1 MSDDT
6 YEIYAVKYGRH
17 ERNSPDNFIGGDTHD
32 VPMPLDYFVWAIVG
46 KDRTVILDTGFDQA
60 RADARKRKITR
71 PIGEGLRAL
80 GVDPASVKDVIISH
94 MHYDH
99 AGNHDLFPNARYHL
113 QDCEMVYAT
122 GRCMCHTMMR
132 MPFEAADV
140 TAMVDKV
147 FKDRVVFHDGA
158 AEIAPGL
165 SVHLIGGH
173 SKGLQAT
180 RVKTRRGWVVLASDV
195 AHFYAHLDQRRV
207 FPITYNV
214 ADVLAGYDK
223 VEAMATSKAHVVPGH
238 DPIVLDIYPA
248 ARPNMEGWAARLDAD
263 PKPRS
268 AAPAG

>member
-1 MSDDT
+1 MSDDV

-17 ERNSPDNFIGGDTHD
+17 ERHSPDNFIGGDPHD

-46 KDRTVILDTGFDQA
+46 KDRTIILDTGFDQA
-60 RADARKRKITR
+60 MAEKRGRKIIR

-80 GVDPASVKDVIISH
+80 GVDPASVQDVIVSH

-99 AGNHDLFPNARYHL
+99 AGNHGLFPNARYHL
-113 QDCEMVYAT
+113 QDCEMAYAT
-122 GRCMCHTMMR
+122 GRCMCHAMMR
-132 MPFEAADV
+132 LPFEATDV

-147 FKDRVVFHDGA
+147 FKDRVAFHDGT

-214 ADVLAGYDK
+214 GDVLAGYDK
-223 VEAMATSKAHVVPGH
+223 VEALATSKQHVLPGH
-238 DPIVLDIYPA
+238 DPIVLDIYPT
-248 ARPNMEGWAARLDAD
+248 ARPNMEGWAVRLDAD
-263 PKPRS
+263 PKPR
-268 AAPAG
+268 PASIAD

>member
-17 ERNSPDNFIGGDTHD
+17 ERNSPDNFIGGDSHD

-60 RADARKRKITR
+60 RADARKRKISH
-71 PIGEGLRAL
+71 PVGDGLRAL

-113 QDCEMVYAT
+113 QDCEMAYAT
-122 GRCMCHTMMR
+122 GRCMCQAMMR
-132 MPFEAADV
+132 VPFEAADV

-147 FKDRVVFHDGA
+147 FKDRVVFHDGT

-165 SVHLIGGH
+165 SVHHIGGH

-223 VEAMATSKAHVVPGH
+223 VEALASSKHHVVPGH

-263 PKPRS
+263 PKARP
-268 AAPAG
+268 AATAG